1 MFHIFVFTKS
11 HFNKTVLIF
20 HDFINR
26 CALLFHAAYNRR
38 NGFSISFGTIL
49 KTKNNILMGLISR
62 KIIANSSQALY
73 N

>member
-11 HFNKTVLIF
+11 HFNNTVLTF

-26 CALLFHAAYNRR
+26 CDFFFTLQYNRR
-38 NGFSISFGTIL
+38 NGFSINIGTIL

-62 KIIANSSQALY
+62 KKNRKRFAKIV
-73 N
+73 